1 MLKVIAACGN
11 GMGSSQIIKM
21 KIEKIFKKLNIPV
34 SIHHTSIGAAKTEAS
49 SYDVVFCS
57 DALKGNFDKAKASG
71 TIVIGLK
78 NLLSSTEIPFALK
91 AKNIVSIIRT
101 NKNGTEYTLNFSI
114 ALYP

>member
-1 MLKVIAACGN
+1 MWKWN
-11 GMGSSQIIKM
+11 GIKSNYKM

-78 NLLSSTEIPFALK
+78 NLLSEKEIEEK
-91 AKNIVSIIRT
+91 IVENIV
-101 NKNGTEYTLNFSI
+101 NK
-114 ALYP
+114 

>member
-21 KIEKIFKKLNIPV
+21 KIEKVFKKLGV
-34 SIHHTSIGAAKTEAS
+34 QVQIHHSSVGEAKTMAS

-57 DALKGNFDKAKASG
+57 DALTKNFAQAEKSG

-78 NLLSSTEIPFALK
+78 NLLSEQEIEQK
-91 AKNIVSIIRT
+91 IVDHGVD
-101 NKNGTEYTLNFSI
+101 KK
-114 ALYP
+114 